1 MLSFHEAQTKL
12 FARLPRLGGERVGLD
27 AACGR
32 VLHEDLVA
40 PIDFPSFDQSVMDGY
55 AVVTSDFEGDGPWEL
70 AVRGESRAGEVSS
83 PLQERSACRIFTG
96 AEIPRGADAV
106 VMQEDVVREGGQARF
121 ASRPLPGAFVRAR
134 ATDLA
139 KGSLAIAKGT
149 RLRPSH
155 LGLAAAADAAWLTVA
170 RKPTMI
176 LLGTGDELRAPGTP
190 PEAGKIAES
199 NCVALRAMGI
209 AAGAEV
215 IVAPFVR
222 DDPSVTVRAFDEA
235 LRAADVVVSIGGV
248 SVGDHDLVRAA
259 LESLG
264 VELEFWRVAIKPGK
278 PLAVGRKGDRIVLG
292 LPGNPASAMVTFA
305 LFGVPLLR
313 AMQGDARPL
322 PSPLRARSG
331 VALKR
336 SAGRLE
342 FARAKL
348 DRATAIPVATPLANQ
363 SSGAVTTMVEA
374 DALMCIPAECT
385 ELHVGDE
392 VDVLLFEDLL
402 A

>member
-1 MLSFHEAQTKL
+1 MLSFRDAQTKL
-12 FARLPRLGGERVGLD
+12 FARVPRLGGERVALD

-32 VLHEDLVA
+32 VLHEDLMA
-40 PIDFPSFDQSVMDGY
+40 PVDFPGFDQSVMDGY
-55 AVVTSDFEGDGPWEL
+55 AVACADFVGDGPWEL
-70 AVRGESRAGEVSS
+70 PVAGESRAGEVSS
-83 PLQERSACRIFTG
+83 PMQKGAACRIFTG
-96 AEIPRGADAV
+96 AEMPRGADAV
-106 VMQEDVVREGGQARF
+106 IMQEDVVREGDRARF
-121 ASRPLPGAFVRAR
+121 PSRPERGAFVRAR
-134 ATDLA
+134 AVDLA
-139 KGSLAIAKGT
+139 KGALAIAKGT

-155 LGLAAAADAAWLTVA
+155 LGLAAASDAAWLTVA
-170 RKPTMI
+170 RRPTMI
-176 LLGTGDELRAPGTP
+176 LLGTGDELRAPGTAP
-190 PEAGKIAES
+190 QPGKIAES

-222 DDPSVTVRAFDEA
+222 DDPALTAQAFDEA

-264 VELEFWRVAIKPGK
+264 VELEFWRVAMKPGK
-278 PLAVGRKGDRIVLG
+278 PLAVGRKGERIVLG

-336 SAGRLE
+336 SSGRLE
-342 FARAKL
+342 FARARL
-348 DRATAIPVATPLANQ
+348 DRSSSVPVVTPLANQ
-363 SSGAVTTMVEA
+363 ASGAVTTMAEA

>member
-1 MLSFHEAQTKL
+1 
-12 FARLPRLGGERVGLD
+12 
-27 AACGR
+27 
-32 VLHEDLVA
+32 
-40 PIDFPSFDQSVMDGY
+40 MDGY
-55 AVVTSDFEGDGPWEL
+55 AVVTADFEGDGPWEL

-83 PLQERSACRIFTG
+83 PIQAHSACRIFTG

-106 VMQEDVVREGGQARF
+106 IMQEDVVREGDQARF
-121 ASRPLPGAFVRAR
+121 ASRPKRGAFVRAR

-155 LGLAAAADAAWLTVA
+155 LGLAAAADAAWLTVS
-170 RKPTMI
+170 RRPTMI

-190 PEAGKIAES
+190 SQAGKIAES

-222 DDPSVTVRAFDEA
+222 DDPSVTAQAFDEA

-313 AMQGDARPL
+313 AMQGDTRPL

-331 VALKR
+331 VSLKR
-336 SAGRLE
+336 SAGRME

-348 DRATAIPVATPLANQ
+348 DRTTAIPIATPLANQ
-363 SSGAVTTMVEA
+363 SSGAVTTMAEA

-385 ELHVGDE
+385 ELREGDE